1 MGERSRRSI
10 TTLST
15 RARRKAAAPCRSLHH
30 AHGLVARASVESG
43 GLTPV
48 IDRTSPLAR
57 IVEAHA
63 HVATGRNQGNV
74 VLTID

>member
-1 MGERSRRSI
+1 
-10 TTLST
+10 
-15 RARRKAAAPCRSLHH
+15 
-30 AHGLVARASVESG
+30 
-43 GLTPV
+43 V